1 MAETAKPSMKEMI
14 EIISGQPLEN
24 DFWQRPDAQEISTK
38 ASNVLYGDI
47 GANTDARDW
56 GKIMKAEDPYAA
68 AREGLK
74 NMYSDKN
81 YLVANQAALD
91 AQGYSVNQADHT
103 YKQMVDRVGSTYDP
117 NWKNGLPVKQ
127 TATGGSSTGLI
138 ASNAPT
144 LTQNYDT
151 SPSKNTP
158 TEMAKMG
165 GFTLPEGWDK
175 YTPSQK
181 IAFYNSNSIGG
192 NTLLKAGVQQWELD
206 WMRKNGYNAP
216 DTFTPPVT
224 PGGLIGTGGATKQ
237 TNPYALNMTGLVNQ
251 GKTTTLADSMTG
263 NSNPGSK
270 ITSASQQLTA
280 PLAATA
286 TLPNGAVAKT
296 TGGMGYSTGN
306 ASTTPGVENWYNAL
320 TGQSRVVVPGAFTP
334 PDANWKKA

>member
-1 MAETAKPSMKEMI
+1 MAETPDVSTAADIAKITGLSEPEVAFLAKT
-14 EIISGQPLEN
+14 SGQDPSK
-24 DFWQRPDAQEISTK
+24 I
-38 ASNVLYGDI
+38 YGDPNSWASHFLSSAKTLSYTATQQGKSPGDAAWRA
-47 GANTDARDW
+47 GAYPSVYGYDKEGKFVGDLPGGKKVSDRDSW
-56 GKIMKAEDPYAA
+56 QTEAA
-68 AREGLK
+68 P
-74 NMYSDKN
+74 
-81 YLVANQAALD
+81 AA
-91 AQGYSVNQADHT
+91 Q
-103 YKQMVDRVGSTYDP
+103 
-117 NWKNGLPVKQ
+117 Q

-175 YTPSQK
+175 YTPDQK

-224 PGGLIGTGGATKQ
+224 PGGLIGTASATKQ
-237 TNPYALNMTGLVNQ
+237 TNPYALSMTGLVNQ
-251 GKTTTLADSMTG
+251 GKSTTLADNITG

-320 TGQSRVVVPGAFTP
+320 TGQSRVVVPGGFTP